1 MPRPQ
6 RESKK
11 ARKAAGPQ
19 GNGTTATAPA
29 PEHGRGPG
37 TGPDARPARE
47 GTPQRNG
54 GVAVCVPLANGVA
67 VIRITSYLKDGKAVS
82 KHYLL
87 RCIGHMRYGLTSFQR
102 DGGDTYVVQL
112 GKVGF
117 CGCDD
122 HRRRKTHCKHM
133 LAIQSLVEQHKL

>member
-1 MPRPQ
+1 METTMPRPQ

-11 ARKAAGPQ
+11 TRGQGPQ
-19 GNGTTATAPA
+19 GNGTTATAP
-29 PEHGRGPG
+29 EQGK
-37 TGPDARPARE
+37 PARE

-112 GKVGF
+112 GQVGF

-122 HRRRKTHCKHM
+122 HRRRKTECKHM
-133 LAIQSLVEQHKL
+133 LAIQSLIAQRKL